1 MKRSDQDRLL
11 REILEEGETADFR
24 AASLARGMD
33 FLRRRR
39 RRNRLAQA
47 CCVCVPAVLL
57 FIALAL
63 YLALLPAGTRIAVV
77 TAPAAQTDPSKVK
90 IINDEELFALFPK
103 PGHGLDRFAGASA
116 TSIFGSRRPR
126 GEMITIFSPGRARL
140 RRAVTRFPRKKS
152 RLDGVSP
159 YRKGG
164 CPVICHRH
172 HGRNNDDRLG

>member
-90 IINDEELFALFPK
+90 IINDEELFALFPNRAMALIGS
-103 PGHGLDRFAGASA
+103 PGHQQLLFLD
-116 TSIFGSRRPR
+116 
-126 GEMITIFSPGRARL
+126 
-140 RRAVTRFPRKKS
+140 
-152 RLDGVSP
+152 
-159 YRKGG
+159 
-164 CPVICHRH
+164 
-172 HGRNNDDRLG
+172 HGDPEEK